1 MIDNKEF
8 MLALIS
14 KWIKKLLHSSP
25 KRIHI
30 LEAEMNRSVSNLRPS
45 GTEYILKIC
54 KTIHNSLWE
63 EVLLS
68 WTKITD
74 SQIAIK
80 NYSLLSK
87 VIKLF
92 FAFVNM

>member
-1 MIDNKEF
+1 MV
-8 MLALIS
+8 ALKS
-14 KWIKKLLHSSP
+14 KCIRSLLHSSP
-25 KRIHI
+25 KWTHI
-30 LEAEMNRSVSNLRPS
+30 LEPEMNTSVSNFWSR
-45 GTEYILKIC
+45 GTEYTLKIC
-54 KTIHNSLWE
+54 KSIHNSIWE

-92 FAFVNM
+92 FAFVNI